1 MWYNTFR
8 NRKVLMVNLEQDDHL
23 LSALTRIADAL
34 EDNTD
39 ILRGIKKHYDGVVP
53 VMERNA
59 KRVEK
64 AHIEAVQEADS
75 FPEKLKSIFSTN

>member
-1 MWYNTFR
+1 
-8 NRKVLMVNLEQDDHL
+8 MVNLEQDDHL
-23 LSALTRIADAL
+23 ISALTRIADAL

-64 AHIEAVQEADS
+64 AHEEQGEGEFGWGDYLNPKKVFKQS
-75 FPEKLKSIFSTN
+75 

>member
-8 NRKVLMVNLEQDDHL
+8 NRKVIMVNIEQDDHL
-23 LSALTRIADAL
+23 ISALTRIADAL

-64 AHIEAVQEADS
+64 AHIEAVEEADS
-75 FPEKLKSIFSTN
+75 FPDKLKNIFSTN

>member
-8 NRKVLMVNLEQDDHL
+8 NRKVLMVNIEQDDHL
-23 LSALTRIADAL
+23 ISALTRIADAL

-64 AHIEAVQEADS
+64 AHIEAVEEADS
-75 FPEKLKSIFSTN
+75 FPDKLKNIFSTN

>member
-1 MWYNTFR
+1 
-8 NRKVLMVNLEQDDHL
+8 MVNLEQDDHL
-23 LSALTRIADAL
+23 ISALTRIADAL

-64 AHIEAVQEADS
+64 AHIEAVEESDS